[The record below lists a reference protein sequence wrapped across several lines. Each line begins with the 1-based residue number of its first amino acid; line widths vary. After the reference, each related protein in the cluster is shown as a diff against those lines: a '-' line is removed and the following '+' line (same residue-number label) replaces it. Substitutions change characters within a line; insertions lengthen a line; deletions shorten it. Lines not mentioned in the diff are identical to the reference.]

1 MGQSP
6 VLLPTSR
13 MTFFLDW
20 VFGLLVQT
28 ILINIKF
35 NKSCGYFKVD
45 IYKLTFQFYF
55 IESHKKEI
63 VEAVTILEAPPMM
76 VVGVVGYIETPSG
89 LRAFKTIF
97 AEHLSEECK
106 RRFYKN
112 WYEQKFFIYCCKNDT
127 SRKFIG
133 TTQGL
138 RV

>member
-1 MGQSP
+1 MFDGAITSA
-6 VLLPTSR
+6 PTYKSDDIFPR
-13 MTFFLDW
+13 L
-20 VFGLLVQT
+20 GLRTTVQT

-112 WYEQKFFIYCCKNDT
+112 WYEQKFFIYCC
-127 SRKFIG
+127 
-133 TTQGL
+133 
-138 RV
+138 